1 MTTGARKLGRPPWRE
16 GEPFIKHKRHPRGIK
31 ALESTSLAEQAEYIR
46 SFLLDERRK
55 GKASVGAAK
64 ARARVAK
71 QENKARRLLKKGGR
85 VKDIEVSKEFLK
97 HSTERGEGSQGEGGK
112 VSQTRDIVRQLKHT
126 AHKHKKGQ
134 VAATSKHPRRIGSE
148 LVRKRSEIPP
158 KDIVKTSTT
167 TKPDRGKDID
177 VTRVHTDK
185 PESHYSTKK
194 MTSIVYKKD
203 PKFMKPRGRK
213 EGGRDYRKRTRGHM
227 AVTSFPGR
235 TAPPAPQ
242 WAKSGH
248 VSIEPRRQAEQLEY
262 IKHFLEEGKLDK
274 LTPEVHYIRKGQKGY
289 QPDRV
294 KRLKSS
300 KESWERIKKQ
310 MSDAKKAGKPV
321 TYRVEGGTGKTHG
334 NPVVRRAAR
343 MYAKK
348 HRLDYKEKSLEHP
361 RSDPA
366 DPQSD
371 ISKHVKKIR
380 GKK

>member
-1 MTTGARKLGRPPWRE
+1 M
-16 GEPFIKHKRHPRGIK
+16 
-31 ALESTSLAEQAEYIR
+31 SSLIEQLEYIR

-158 KDIVKTSTT
+158 EDIVKTSTT

-262 IKHFLEEGKLDK
+262 IKHFLEHRD
-274 LTPEVHYIRKGQKGY
+274 
-289 QPDRV
+289 
-294 KRLKSS
+294 LK
-300 KESWERIKKQ
+300 
-310 MSDAKKAGKPV
+310 
-321 TYRVEGGTGKTHG
+321 
-334 NPVVRRAAR
+334 
-343 MYAKK
+343 
-348 HRLDYKEKSLEHP
+348 
-361 RSDPA
+361 
-366 DPQSD
+366 
-371 ISKHVKKIR
+371 
-380 GKK
+380 

>member
-1 MTTGARKLGRPPWRE
+1 M
-16 GEPFIKHKRHPRGIK
+16 
-31 ALESTSLAEQAEYIR
+31 SSLIEQLEYIR

-158 KDIVKTSTT
+158 EDIVKTSTV

-203 PKFMKPRGRK
+203 PKFMEPRGRR

-248 VSIEPRRQAEQLEY
+248 VAIEPRRQAEQLED
-262 IKHFLEEGKLDK
+262 IKYFLEGETTGADPEKTGQRISTAVQARVQAMRDLESGKRKVFPYPWHKKSKQRASGHLR
-274 LTPEVHYIRKGQKGY
+274 LTSHPATFDPTELPKRLRRILRKVSVKHNKGKWEKHGKDWDMGAAKGGFMKGY
-289 QPDRV
+289 TERPEEKV
-294 KRLKSS
+294 K
-300 KESWERIKKQ
+300 
-310 MSDAKKAGKPV
+310 
-321 TYRVEGGTGKTHG
+321 
-334 NPVVRRAAR
+334 
-343 MYAKK
+343 
-348 HRLDYKEKSLEHP
+348 
-361 RSDPA
+361 
-366 DPQSD
+366 
-371 ISKHVKKIR
+371 
-380 GKK
+380 